1 MQRRHQ
7 ESAFRLTFAL
17 PPFFQ
22 QTVLCHLQRHTGL
35 GLDRSNHHLIC
46 RRHREHEECAVDDIG
61 ELTECSSTR
70 RLPAQKWW
78 DGWSHWPLPPSLLM
92 RRALS
97 CIAPCPAHSLWLLAP
112 LACPRFRWLEDPL
125 LAEDGVDLHRPGTIV
140 LLIETLDLGGE
151 WLLAVGG
158 HGGMIWSRMMGR
170 YFVVGDTGSWFS
182 RMRRSR

>member
-125 LAEDGVDLHRPGTIV
+125 LAEDSVDLHRISHQVLSPAQRHWIPYPNSYDTPAKPAWSTPTLQYRSPRAPPNPLSIV
-140 LLIETLDLGGE
+140 ISE
-151 WLLAVGG
+151 
-158 HGGMIWSRMMGR
+158 
-170 YFVVGDTGSWFS
+170 F
-182 RMRRSR
+182 